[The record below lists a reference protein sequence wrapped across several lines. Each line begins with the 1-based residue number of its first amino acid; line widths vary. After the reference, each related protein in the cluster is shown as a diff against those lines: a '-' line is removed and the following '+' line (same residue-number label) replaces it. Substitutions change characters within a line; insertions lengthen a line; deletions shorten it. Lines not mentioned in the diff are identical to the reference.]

1 MPQSDK
7 VSMGEPKNKK
17 KPYKKGKLTLK
28 KLAKEVSSVKKQL
41 NEDVELKSF
50 DGVLALTIA
59 DWLGQI
65 STGLCTPQQGITR
78 SQRIGSDIAVK
89 GIDFRY
95 RVTAGSTGASQA
107 IRVILLASKEN
118 TTAAVADVL
127 ETSYL
132 GTVHAPYAF
141 FNRDKRSDF
150 TILHDQIHEF
160 DLSSGNMQQWVRK
173 KIDKKFKISF
183 SGATTNV
190 EANQLH
196 VIFISNVST
205 LPPLLQFAVRTY
217 YEDA

>member
-1 MPQSDK
+1 
-7 VSMGEPKNKK
+7 
-17 KPYKKGKLTLK
+17 
-28 KLAKEVSSVKKQL
+28 LARPNL
-41 NEDVELKSF
+41 HRPLY
-50 DGVLALTIA
+50 
-59 DWLGQI
+59 
-65 STGLCTPQQGITR
+65 STTGITR

-160 DLSSGNMQQWVRK
+160 DLSSATCSNGFVRK
-173 KIDKKFKISF
+173 SIRNSKFPSQ
-183 SGATTNV
+183 V
-190 EANQLH
+190 
-196 VIFISNVST
+196 
-205 LPPLLQFAVRTY
+205 LPPM
-217 YEDA
+217 